1 MFHAQKST
9 GFQRQMSSSQTQFQL
24 HNFFHFPQL
33 TALIVS
39 KEIQADKVPIALFC
53 NIFDAVLQDFSDRF
67 QDFEKISKTLRLVVF
82 PHLVETESA
91 PMDLQMELLETK
103 NDEQLVQ
110 KFKDEENL
118 LETWKS
124 AIKYPMLRELARET
138 LALFGSTY
146 MCESAL
152 SKMKYLK
159 NEYRTRLLD
168 SNLESELRLMV
179 SNETPDFAGLSA
191 RMQNQ
196 GSH

>member
-1 MFHAQKST
+1 
-9 GFQRQMSSSQTQFQL
+9 
-24 HNFFHFPQL
+24 
-33 TALIVS
+33 
-39 KEIQADKVPIALFC
+39 
-53 NIFDAVLQDFSDRF
+53 
-67 QDFEKISKTLRLVVF
+67 
-82 PHLVETESA
+82 
-91 PMDLQMELLETK
+91 MELVETK
-103 NDEQLVQ
+103 NDEQLVE

-146 MCESAL
+146 VCESAF
-152 SKMKYLK
+152 SRIKYLK
-159 NEYRTRLLD
+159 NEYRTQLLD

-179 SNETPDFAGLSA
+179 FNETPHFESLSA

>member
-1 MFHAQKST
+1 
-9 GFQRQMSSSQTQFQL
+9 MS
-24 HNFFHFPQL
+24 
-33 TALIVS
+33 ALIVS
-39 KEIQADKVPIALFC
+39 NEIQVDKVLIALF
-53 NIFDAVLQDFSDRF
+53 NIVFGAVLQDFSDRF
-67 QDFEKISKTLRLVVF
+67 QDFEKISKTLRLVAF
-82 PHLVETESA
+82 PHLVKTESA
-91 PMDLQMELLETK
+91 SMDLQMELVKIK

-110 KFKDEENL
+110 KYKDEENL

-124 AIKYPMLRELARET
+124 AIKYPMLRELAIET

-146 MCESAL
+146 VCKSAF
-152 SKMKYLK
+152 SKIKYLK

-179 SNETPDFAGLSA
+179 SNETPDFASLSA